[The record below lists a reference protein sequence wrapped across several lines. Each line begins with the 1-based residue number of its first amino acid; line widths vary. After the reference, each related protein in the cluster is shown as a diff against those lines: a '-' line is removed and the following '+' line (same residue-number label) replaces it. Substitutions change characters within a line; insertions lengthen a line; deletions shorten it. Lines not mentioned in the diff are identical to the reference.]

1 MNSPTAILG
10 ALNLDPDLETPLYRQ
25 LYDSVRSAILSGR
38 LLAGLRMPPSRT
50 LAKELAIGRN
60 TVVAAYEQLI
70 AEGYLESRVGSGTHV
85 AAIPPDTLI
94 EAGRA
99 ERQEIK
105 PDPRRRLSQRGEAML
120 TVKRASPSYVKGHVL
135 PFQHGMPSL
144 EFFPHQVWA
153 RLLARRARQ
162 PQSRL
167 FDYQLGTGFPAL
179 REAIAEYLGAARGVV
194 CGPDNVIVTA
204 GAQASLD
211 LATRLVV
218 DPGDVVWHEE
228 PGYLGARGAFL
239 ASSARIVPVPVDE
252 EGMNPDAAPPGEDP
266 PRLIYCTPSHQY
278 PLSVT
283 MSLKRRLALLQKAN
297 EVGAWI
303 LEDDYDS
310 EFRYAGRP
318 LSSLQGLDRTGGVI
332 YMGTMAKT
340 LFPAIRIGYLVV
352 PDNMVEA
359 CLRAIRVTGQN
370 PPAIVQAAVADFMHE
385 GHFSAHIRRMRALYA
400 ERRDLLI
407 DALESKLGGR
417 IRPARPDGGMQL
429 PAFLP
434 EGVSDDDATAAADRH
449 KVLTTAVSHFY
460 LTQRKRHALYLGF
473 AGVPEKL
480 IEPGVERLS
489 AALHE
494 VGV

>member
-1 MNSPTAILG
+1 MSAPTAILG
-10 ALNLDPDLETPLYRQ
+10 AVHLDPKSEVPLYRQ
-25 LYDSVRSAILSGR
+25 LYENVRAAILDGR

-60 TVVAAYEQLI
+60 TVVSAYEQLI
-70 AEGYLESRVGSGTHV
+70 AEGYLDSRVGSGTRV

-94 EAGRA
+94 ETGPSE
-99 ERQEIK
+99 EREVA
-105 PDPRRRLSQRGEAML
+105 PDPRRRLSERGEAML
-120 TVKRASPSYVKGHVL
+120 TVKRASPSFVKGHVL

-144 EFFPHQVWA
+144 ELFPHQVWA

-179 REAIAEYLGAARGVV
+179 REAIAEYLGAARGVI

-218 DPGDVVWHEE
+218 DPGDTVWHEE

-239 ASSARIVPVPVDE
+239 AASARIVPVPVDK
-252 EGMNPDAAPPGEDP
+252 EGLNPEAAPGGEKP

-278 PLSVT
+278 PLGVT
-283 MSLKRRLALLQKAN
+283 MSLTRRLALLQYAN
-297 EVGAWI
+297 ETGAWI

-318 LSSLQGLDRTGGVI
+318 LSSLQGLDRAGGVI

-352 PDNMVEA
+352 PDNLIEA
-359 CLRAIRVTGQN
+359 FQRAIRVTGQN
-370 PPAIVQAAVADFMHE
+370 PPAIVQAALADFMLE
-385 GHFSAHIRRMRALYA
+385 GHFSAHIRRMRSLYA
-400 ERRDLLI
+400 ERRILLLQE
-407 DALESKLGGR
+407 LEKQLGDR
-417 IRPARPDGGMQL
+417 IKPSPPDGGMQL

-434 EGVSDDDATAAADRH
+434 EGVSDDDVVAAADRH
-449 KVLTTAVSHFY
+449 KVLASPVSHFY

-473 AGVPEKL
+473 AGVPEQM
-480 IEPGVERLS
+480 IAPGVERLGL
-489 AALHE
+489 ALAE
-494 VGV
+494 CGV